1 VVLNVVHDG
10 HVAQVVVP
18 VEERHDNLDI
28 LADRASQDGSRIPR
42 LGALGIDVD
51 GDVLSTLEDVR
62 LPSGVLI
69 TAREEQESASENSLV
84 AGDIIH
90 AVNGKMVSGLADLRS
105 ALDQVPP
112 DSAVALQVE
121 RDGKLRFLAFR

>member
-1 VVLNVVHDG
+1 
-10 HVAQVVVP
+10 
-18 VEERHDNLDI
+18 
-28 LADRASQDGSRIPR
+28 
-42 LGALGIDVD
+42 
-51 GDVLSTLEDVR
+51 VLSTLEDVR

-90 AVNGKMVSGLADLRS
+90 AVNGKMVSGLADLRA